1 MNSKLFLDQVPD
13 PVTGPQRRLVPQL
26 FRSFKQPSHQPLALL
41 LIQQGLAASA
51 ACRLQR
57 PLSFFGNG
65 TGPPA
70 YRLTAHL
77 DTPCH
82 FTLVVSLLQQLESLK
97 TSPLQC
103 AEVPFHATSIAHTGK
118 TTRVPILLRYIMR
131 NSVVHRSR
139 PQYVDSV
146 EWRAPIRTRIRK

>member
-82 FTLVVSLLQQLESLK
+82 FTLVVSLLQQLES
-97 TSPLQC
+97 
-103 AEVPFHATSIAHTGK
+103 
-118 TTRVPILLRYIMR
+118 
-131 NSVVHRSR
+131 
-139 PQYVDSV
+139 
-146 EWRAPIRTRIRK
+146 IR

>member
-1 MNSKLFLDQVPD
+1 
-13 PVTGPQRRLVPQL
+13 
-26 FRSFKQPSHQPLALL
+26 
-41 LIQQGLAASA
+41 GLAARPA
-51 ACRLQR
+51 RRLQR

-131 NSVVHRSR
+131 NSVRVPVMKYPRLGNTPASGK
-139 PQYVDSV
+139 
-146 EWRAPIRTRIRK
+146 AA